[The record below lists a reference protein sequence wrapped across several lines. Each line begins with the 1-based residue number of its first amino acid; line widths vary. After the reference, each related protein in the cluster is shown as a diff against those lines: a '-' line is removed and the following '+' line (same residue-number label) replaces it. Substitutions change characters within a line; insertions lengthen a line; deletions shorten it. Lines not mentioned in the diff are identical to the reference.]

1 MEEHETTTKIDDEK
15 VEKSTTETTT
25 KVKDASPT
33 TPSPSSNSNAT
44 WWGGWISQAKEKV
57 KLKLMDEFSL
67 IYSCHDFQSASV
79 LEAVRNDLNE
89 ITTAV
94 TETLNLVPTDEEL
107 NNESE
112 QDPAGENS
120 GGVNFTHMKQSI
132 SSSISTFFGSVTDA
146 LVPQLDEDDTSEAI
160 LISNDDSVVLTGF
173 SKHLKE
179 LQENDET
186 YLEEPSKTALAEKYR
201 MWLEIVEQDQF
212 TQPRIEKMLQQSQ
225 VLNEK

>member
-1 MEEHETTTKIDDEK
+1 MEEHETATKIGDEK
-15 VEKSTTETTT
+15 VEKSTTETRN
-25 KVKDASPT
+25 KADSPT
-33 TPSPSSNSNAT
+33 SSNAT

-57 KLKLMDEFSL
+57 CMLIAKKLFFKSNL
-67 IYSCHDFQSASV
+67 CHDFQTQTV
-79 LEAVRNDLNE
+79 LEAVKNDLNE

-94 TETLNLVPTDEEL
+94 TETLNLVPTEEEL
-107 NNESE
+107 NNDSE
-112 QDPAGENS
+112 QDPAEQS

-132 SSSISTFFGSVTDA
+132 SSSISTFFGTVSDA
-146 LVPQLDEDDTSEAI
+146 LVPQLDEDDASEAI
-160 LISNDDSVVLTGF
+160 LISNDDTVVLTGF

>member
-1 MEEHETTTKIDDEK
+1 M
-15 VEKSTTETTT
+15 
-25 KVKDASPT
+25 
-33 TPSPSSNSNAT
+33 
-44 WWGGWISQAKEKV
+44 
-57 KLKLMDEFSL
+57 
-67 IYSCHDFQSASV
+67 
-79 LEAVRNDLNE
+79 NE

-94 TETLNLVPTDEEL
+94 TETLNLVPTEEEL
-107 NNESE
+107 NNDSE
-112 QDPAGENS
+112 QDPAEQS

-132 SSSISTFFGSVTDA
+132 SSSISTFFGTVSDA
-146 LVPQLDEDDTSEAI
+146 LVPQLDEDDASEAI
-160 LISNDDSVVLTGF
+160 LISNDDTVVLTGF